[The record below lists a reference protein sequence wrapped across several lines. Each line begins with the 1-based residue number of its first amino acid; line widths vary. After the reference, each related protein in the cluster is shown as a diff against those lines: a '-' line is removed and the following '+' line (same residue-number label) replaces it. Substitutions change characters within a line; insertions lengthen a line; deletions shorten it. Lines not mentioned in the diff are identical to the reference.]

1 LLVLKELITFKKA
14 PLGVGAFS
22 MLSRVADTIYW
33 MARYTERTNGMLQV
47 LRTNYISSQEE
58 IITFSWRP
66 LLNAYATQLTKKE
79 LEAVE
84 KDTTKVFEYLILDK
98 MNRSSAYNN
107 ILHAREN
114 ARAIQDHI
122 TKEVWQC
129 FNNYYHFF
137 RNPELEMQI
146 KTGDTVSAIDG
157 LIMHGLLF
165 TGTVKNTMTRDEGY
179 TFLHIGKFLERAV
192 LTADIVRI
200 KLSEMDAEHHSLS
213 EAGDLRYLLYSLFGF
228 EIYMKVYKGNF
239 NMQDVLELLLK
250 NTYFPHSLLYSLN
263 QVNRYFERLKPESL
277 PESYEQLEFIIGK
290 TMNNVKYSN
299 LEADNP
305 KALIFFL
312 LQIRNDLIGIADSF
326 RSHYFGNA

>member
-1 LLVLKELITFKKA
+1 
-14 PLGVGAFS
+14 

-47 LRTNYISSQEE
+47 LRTNYISSQDD
-58 IITFSWRP
+58 IVNFSWRP
-66 LLNAYATQLTKKE
+66 LLNTYGTQLTKKE
-79 LEAVE
+79 LEVVE

-98 MNRSSAYNN
+98 MNNSSAYNN
-107 ILHAREN
+107 IMHAREN

-129 FNNYYHFF
+129 FNNYYHFI

-146 KTGDTVSAIDG
+146 RIGDPVSVIDG
-157 LIMHGLLF
+157 LIRHGLLF

-192 LTADIVRI
+192 LTTDIVRI
-200 KLSEMDAEHHSLS
+200 KLSEMQSDHQSLG
-213 EAGDLRYLLYSLFGF
+213 EAVGLRYLLYSLFAF

-239 NMQDVLELLLK
+239 NIHDVLELLLQSI
-250 NTYFPHSLLYSLN
+250 YFPHSLLYSLN

-299 LEADNP
+299 LEVDSP
-305 KALIFFL
+305 KMIDLFL
-312 LQIRNDLIGIADSF
+312 LETRKELIGIANSF
-326 RSHYFGNA
+326 SKYYFGNS